1 MATERKET
9 IVTNRAKDPNASGAN
24 KRAST
29 SVPAI
34 LISWDK
40 PWPVIKVR
48 TLDINLPDARGRRES
63 CREFC
68 GMAAGETM
76 ACLNTP
82 WGNWNPI
89 SYGFGTTR
97 CCCGARLKSNQANRK
112 GKVRVVQVSCRLGT
126 GLVQEEPL

>member
-1 MATERKET
+1 M
-9 IVTNRAKDPNASGAN
+9 VTNRAKDPNASGAN

-34 LISWDK
+34 LISCDK
-40 PWPVIKVR
+40 PLPVIKVR

-63 CREFC
+63 FRAFC

-76 ACLNTP
+76 VGLNTLR
-82 WGNWNPI
+82 GNWNPL

-97 CCCGARLKSNQANRK
+97 CCCCARLKQSRQIER
-112 GKVRVVQVSCRLGT
+112 
-126 GLVQEEPL
+126 E